1 MTNCCPNNNC
11 VEIVP
16 SGCVKYTGTP
26 TTGGLIDSF
35 DSCDPYL
42 NDLLK
47 LLDDNVTLLDA
58 RVGLNKSNFDAANT
72 ACGITPVIS
81 TTGLTVKDDKYYS
94 SEVVI
99 KLVGVICDLRSRMN
113 YLSADNINTN
123 NGNLHWENLPL
134 SPDFIAWIKLQ
145 QSNGKYCLGDD
156 PCGTGLP
163 TDLGGLLRTIIT
175 KLCTC
180 CP

>member
-72 ACGITPVIS
+72 ACGTTPVIS

-113 YLSADNINTN
+113 YLSAGNINTN
-123 NGNLHWENLPL
+123 KGNIHWLDLPL
-134 SPDFIAWIKLQ
+134 DGKVNLGCLESYCQGGSITNLKELLNAIIAKI
-145 QSNGKYCLGDD
+145 CA
-156 PCGTGLP
+156 
-163 TDLGGLLRTIIT
+163 
-175 KLCTC
+175 
-180 CP
+180 

>member
-47 LLDDNVTLLDA
+47 LLDDKVVNLDV
-58 RVGLNKSNFDAANT
+58 RVGLNKTAFDNANT
-72 ACGITPVIS
+72 ACGLTSVIS

-94 SEVVI
+94 SEVVL
-99 KLVGVICDLRSRMN
+99 KLLGVICELRSRMN
-113 YLSADNINTN
+113 YLSAGDINTN
-123 NGNLHWENLPL
+123 KGNVYWENLPL
-134 SPDFIAWIKLQ
+134 SPDFITFLKT
-145 QSNGKYCLGDD
+145 KCLGDD

-163 TDLGGLLRTIIT
+163 TDLGGLLRTIIN